1 MKSAIERVREL
12 SEVSQQYPGVVSMF
26 GAILELD
33 EKVRILDET
42 KQNKPE
48 IKEEAVSSQDVTSGN
63 LMQLM
68 HKILTAAGDQK
79 ESVGTDIYKFLR
91 SLQ

>member
-12 SEVSQQYPGVVSMF
+12 NEVSQQYPGVVSMF

-42 KQNKPE
+42 KQNNPE
-48 IKEEAVSSQDVTSGN
+48 IKAEAVSPQDTTSGN
-63 LMQLM
+63 LMGLM
-68 HKILTAAGDQK
+68 HKILTAAGEQRDT
-79 ESVGTDIYKFLR
+79 VAVDIYKFLR